1 MNLCNAPDS
10 GIMYAL
16 YTDRVEYRPY
26 KKEELSEDAIQKQLL
41 ELHLFDNTTEY
52 RMIQSE
58 RGEIENVISDE
69 NMPHDD
75 IYCEKIYTLK
85 ENEDQS
91 KEQDYCIEV
100 VNYLT
105 YDENDLLLIRNY
117 RLKEVRK
124 Q

>member
-1 MNLCNAPDS
+1 MNLSKAPEQ

-16 YTDRVEYRPY
+16 YADRVEYRPY
-26 KKEELSEDAIQKQLL
+26 KKEELSEDDLQKQLL
-41 ELHLFDNTTEY
+41 ELHLFDDTTEY
-52 RMIQSE
+52 RIIRSE
-58 RGEIENVISDE
+58 HGEIENVISDE

-85 ENEDQS
+85 ENDEQS
-91 KEQDYCIEV
+91 EEQDSCVEV

-117 RLKEVRK
+117 RLKEVR
-124 Q
+124 

>member
-1 MNLCNAPDS
+1 MNLSKVPNQ

-26 KKEELSEDAIQKQLL
+26 KKEELSEDAIQKHLL
-41 ELHLFDNTTEY
+41 ELHLFDDTTEY

-58 RGEIENVISDE
+58 CGEIENVISDE

-75 IYCEKIYTLK
+75 IYCEKIYTVK
-85 ENEDQS
+85 ENEELDH
-91 KEQDYCIEV
+91 CIEV

-124 Q
+124 

>member
-1 MNLCNAPDS
+1 MNLSKAPEQ

-41 ELHLFDNTTEY
+41 ELHMFDDTTEY
-52 RMIQSE
+52 RIIQSE

-75 IYCEKIYTLK
+75 IYCEKIYTLN

-91 KEQDYCIEV
+91 KEQDHCIEV

-117 RLKEVRK
+117 RLKEVR
-124 Q
+124 

>member
-1 MNLCNAPDS
+1 MNLSKAPEQ

-16 YTDRVEYRPY
+16 YADRVEYRPY
-26 KKEELSEDAIQKQLL
+26 KKEELSEDDLQKQLL
-41 ELHLFDNTTEY
+41 ELHLFDDTTEY
-52 RMIQSE
+52 RIIRSE
-58 RGEIENVISDE
+58 HGEIENVISDE

-85 ENEDQS
+85 ENDEQS
-91 KEQDYCIEV
+91 EEQDPCVEV

-117 RLKEVRK
+117 RLKEVR
-124 Q
+124 